1 MACSENLEKVNVE
14 FFQYRLKFPSITL
27 KKIVKIDCAFLCLV
41 KFLNIYAC
49 VFALKWRYVCV
60 CIYTYTLSAGIVF
73 KENCAC
79 SCLIYKLDSIF
90 FQFEISAA
98 SVVIETANKN
108 RLLNIMIGRNSEY
121 WIQFS

>member
-121 WIQFS
+121 